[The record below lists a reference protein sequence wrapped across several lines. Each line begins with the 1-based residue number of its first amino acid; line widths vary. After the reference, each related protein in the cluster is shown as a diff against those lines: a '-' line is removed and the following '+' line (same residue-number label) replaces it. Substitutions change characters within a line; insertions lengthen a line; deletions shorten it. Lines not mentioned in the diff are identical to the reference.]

1 MSRDNISDLAEIKRV
16 FSPVLTPRALTPCIF
31 AAMDFPHHS
40 PFNRLNIIAMK
51 TYESHR
57 GLPMFAGV
65 GTFEEVS
72 RSGLSVEPCVQRL
85 KRHHYAFK
93 RLHQILIARLTAEPI
108 YELKMAFSLH
118 AYLCSEHVAAW
129 RVRVSEM
136 REPPLGLDLIPH
148 TALRMFFDE
157 ILAAPTTEELLLG
170 LYEKALPA
178 LKAALERHLA
188 DTNHLTDHPSVR
200 LCRFAL
206 MEIADMLTFG
216 TQAIAKLVTPKQ
228 RGQFAPWLALLDDCL
243 AAAGQ
248 LHGAGAPVSD
258 PARSSYHTPH
268 AGSETGAPIPN
279 APAPKYSATPFTYDP
294 VPKRDARFPDPYN
307 MGVNAEVFLYDEKM
321 PAKAK
326 TLMMFYKRLR
336 EIDVPEMMASIITQT
351 HGKPWAY
358 TRDMTRQLWD
368 EARHAMMGEV
378 GFVKA
383 GVDWHKVMVNF
394 TWALALNTQLK
405 PLERHAV
412 LYFIEQGLMPK
423 MGKRYEWD
431 TALAS
436 GDPLAAVIQDFD
448 WADEV
453 LHARV
458 GRDWYLKEFAD
469 PKEAVRYGDEC
480 WSKVLMGWRQW
491 RDEGLTQHRNWWP
504 DVYRDACRAWG
515 VEPDPQVLAYD
526 TSYETVRADLKELTG
541 SA

>member
-1 MSRDNISDLAEIKRV
+1 M
-16 FSPVLTPRALTPCIF
+16 
-31 AAMDFPHHS
+31 MDFPRRSH
-40 PFNRLNIIAMK
+40 FNRPNFIAMK
-51 TYESHR
+51 TYESYR

-72 RSGLSVEPCVQRL
+72 RSGLSVEGCVARL

-93 RLHQILIARLTAEPI
+93 RLHHIFLSRLTAEPI

-118 AYLCSEHVAAW
+118 AYQCSEHVAAL
-129 RVRVSEM
+129 RLRVSEM
-136 REPPLGLDLIPH
+136 RDPPLGLDIIPH
-148 TALRMFFDE
+148 TALRTFFDE

-170 LYEKALPA
+170 IYEKALPA

-188 DTNHLTDHPSVR
+188 DTNRLTDYPSVR

-206 MEIADMLTFG
+206 LELDDMLAFG
-216 TQAIAKLVTPKQ
+216 NEAIPKLITPAQ
-228 RGQFAPWLALLDDCL
+228 REQFRPWLTLLDDCL
-243 AAAGQ
+243 AAAGS
-248 LHGAGAPVSD
+248 LHGAD
-258 PARSSYHTPH
+258 PQIEKTLTPQH
-268 AGSETGAPIPN
+268 
-279 APAPKYSATPFTYDP
+279 SATPYTYDP
-294 VPKRDARFPDPYN
+294 VPRRDARFPDPYN

-412 LYFIEQGLMPK
+412 LYYIEQGLMPK
-423 MGKRYEWD
+423 MGKRFEWD

>member
-1 MSRDNISDLAEIKRV
+1 
-16 FSPVLTPRALTPCIF
+16 
-31 AAMDFPHHS
+31 MDFPHRS
-40 PFNRLNIIAMK
+40 PFNRLNFIAMK

-72 RSGLSVEPCVQRL
+72 RTGLPVEACVARL

-93 RLHQILIARLTAEPI
+93 RLHNIFLSRLTAEPI

-118 AYLCSEHVAAW
+118 AYICAEHVAAL
-129 RVRVSEM
+129 RLRVSEM
-136 REPPLGLDLIPH
+136 RDPPLGLEIIPH
-148 TALRMFFDE
+148 EALRTFFDE

-178 LKAALERHLA
+178 LKTALERHLA
-188 DTNHLTDHPSVR
+188 DTNRLTDHPSAR

-206 MEIADMLTFG
+206 LELDDLLHFG
-216 TQAIAKLVTPKQ
+216 TQAIAKLVTAAQ
-228 RGQFAPWLALLDDCL
+228 RTQFAPWLKLLDDCL

-248 LHGAGAPVSD
+248 LHGADAQQPKEL
-258 PARSSYHTPH
+258 TPQH
-268 AGSETGAPIPN
+268 
-279 APAPKYSATPFTYDP
+279 SAQPYTYDP

-358 TRDMTRQLWD
+358 YRDMTRQLWD

-378 GFVKA
+378 GFAKA

-423 MGKRYEWD
+423 MGKRFEWD